1 MTTSARCRVASRA
14 NLPPD
19 GWRLLAARA
28 LRLFAAGFVS
38 VILTLYLSALRL
50 PPAAIGAVFTAALGG
65 SALLTIVVAAVADR
79 VGRRRLLM
87 LAGGLVA
94 FAGAAFALTDALW
107 LLLLAAF
114 IGVISPGGGE
124 VGSSLALEQAALAET
139 LPAARR
145 TAVFAWANL
154 VASAATALG
163 AFAAGAAVPLQRAG
177 LAPFDAYRLLLWVY
191 AALGLTLVALF
202 ATLSAAVE
210 PRHTTR
216 PATRRRLGLH
226 RSRGLIGRFA
236 GLLAWNS
243 FAAGFVAQ
251 ALVALWF
258 VGRFGA
264 DAATLGTIF
273 LLTNLAGALS
283 YPVAARLA
291 ARIGL
296 VNTMV
301 FTHLPSNVLLM
312 LVPAMPTLPLA
323 AAVLV
328 ARHALSQM
336 DRPARESYTMAVVAP
351 DERTAAAG
359 LLSVATDLAGAAA
372 LALAG
377 IVAQA
382 VAPGWLF
389 VIAGVGRIGYNAA
402 LFMTFRHIQPPEEVG
417 P

>member
-1 MTTSARCRVASRA
+1 MTTSARGRVALLSDFPA
-14 NLPPD
+14 D
-19 GWRLLAARA
+19 GWRLLATRA

-38 VILTLYLSALRL
+38 IVLTLYLDALRL
-50 PPAAIGAVFTAALGG
+50 PPAAIGAIFTAALGG
-65 SALLTIVVAAVADR
+65 SALLTIIVAAVADR

-87 LAGGLVA
+87 LAGGLMA
-94 FAGAAFALTDALW
+94 LAGAAFALTDALW

-124 VGSSLALEQAALAET
+124 VGSALALEQAALAET
-139 LPAARR
+139 LPATRR
-145 TAVFAWANL
+145 TEVFAWANL
-154 VASAATALG
+154 VASGATALG
-163 AFAAGAAVPLQRAG
+163 AFAAGVAVPLQRAG
-177 LAPFDAYRLLLWVY
+177 LAPLDAYRLLLWVY
-191 AALGLTLVALF
+191 AALGLALVAVF
-202 ATLSAAVE
+202 ATLSATVE
-210 PRHTTR
+210 PRRVATL
-216 PATRRRLGLH
+216 ATRRWLGLH

-243 FAAGFVAQ
+243 FAAGFAAQ

-291 ARIGL
+291 ARVGL

-301 FTHLPSNVLLM
+301 FSHLPSNVLLM

-323 AAVLV
+323 AAILV

-359 LLSVATDLAGAAA
+359 LLSVATDLAGATA

-377 IVAQA
+377 IFAQA
-382 VAPGWLF
+382 IAPGWLF

-402 LFMTFRHIQPPEEVG
+402 LFLTFRHVRPPEEVG